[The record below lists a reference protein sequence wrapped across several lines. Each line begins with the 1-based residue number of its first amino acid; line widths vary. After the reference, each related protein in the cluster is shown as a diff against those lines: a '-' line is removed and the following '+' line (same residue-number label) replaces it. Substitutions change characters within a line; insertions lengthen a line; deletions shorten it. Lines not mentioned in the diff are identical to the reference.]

1 MLVRCSAPIPR
12 LPPNPSRVDR
22 LIIDHLREHAR
33 VATLCSK
40 MERLRGGKQLHPKV
54 MSALN
59 AWIDAIKKV
68 QVRLELF
75 SRYAIDWPLFQRKS
89 NQDSSFDPDLIE
101 AVRLFLLTSKSNY
114 VFSFLLTGRWTA
126 KKLTLE
132 ILH

>member
-1 MLVRCSAPIPR
+1 
-12 LPPNPSRVDR
+12 
-22 LIIDHLREHAR
+22 
-33 VATLCSK
+33 
-40 MERLRGGKQLHPKV
+40 

-126 KKLTLE
+126 NKLTLE